1 MDKAQAK
8 VLILLLETYL
18 EWYKKWILDWEKDW
32 VGAWFVDWMQTS
44 INLIYDN
51 FVKEE
56 TEEE

>member
-18 EWYKKWILDWEKDW
+18 EWYKKWILDWENDL
-32 VGAWFVDWMQTS
+32 VGTWFVDWMQTS

-51 FVKEE
+51 FVEEE
-56 TEEE
+56 TEKE